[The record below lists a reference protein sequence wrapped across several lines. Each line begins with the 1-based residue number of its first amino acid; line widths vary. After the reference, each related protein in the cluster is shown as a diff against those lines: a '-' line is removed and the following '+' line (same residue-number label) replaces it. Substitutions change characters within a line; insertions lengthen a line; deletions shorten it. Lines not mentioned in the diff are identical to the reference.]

1 MSAQV
6 RSPRDITGNEGSL
19 TNLKYWSIITAY
31 GLAAAE
37 GIKLSPLHL
46 EMLEWLRRDYAQY
59 GPSSITNLVLRVET
73 TFSDQGGN
81 LLLMSLFPEGHT
93 QALKIA
99 GLPVQPGMSQHTV
112 SVH

>member
-6 RSPRDITGNEGSL
+6 QSPHDSTGNEQHLAS
-19 TNLKYWSIITAY
+19 LKYWSIITAY

-37 GIKLSPLHL
+37 EIKLTSLHL
-46 EMLEWLRRDYAQY
+46 EVLEWLRLDFAQN
-59 GPSSITNLVLRVET
+59 GPSSITNLVLRVEEA
-73 TFSDQGGN
+73 FSDQGGN
-81 LLLMSLFPEGHT
+81 LFLMSLFPEGHT

-99 GLPVQPGMSQHTV
+99 GLPVQPGTSQHTV

>member
-1 MSAQV
+1 MSAKHQ
-6 RSPRDITGNEGSL
+6 SPHDMTGNEQSL
-19 TNLKYWSIITAY
+19 GNLKYWSIITAY

-37 GIKLSPLHL
+37 EIKLTPIHL
-46 EMLEWLRRDYAQY
+46 EMLDWLRQDYAQN
-59 GPSSITNLVLRVET
+59 GPSSITNLVLRVEAA
-73 TFSDQGGN
+73 FADQGGN

-99 GLPVQPGMSQHTV
+99 GLPVQPGTTQHPV